1 MRRLK
6 IIAALVLII
15 AFVCFTV
22 SCTDDTGT
30 QTPPDQQTPPVTDSE
45 ENNGGDGGQIDTDP
59 GSGPEDEVEE
69 PQAPPASD
77 GSLTYSPN
85 AEGGYTVTRF
95 VAGTTAAV
103 IPDEFNGK
111 PVTEIGAGVFRS
123 SRLVSVQIGANV
135 KRIGDRAFS
144 KCLFSYFTIPESVT
158 YIGYGAFGMCDSLK
172 QIVIPQSVTFLDSL
186 AFAYCSNLEVAVVR
200 AEIEVLNEKVF
211 VNSVVNAAGTV
222 YTDTSLKEVYLP
234 STLTKIHST
243 ALSGNR
249 ISDIYFTGSEEQ
261 WNELYFFEMQK
272 SEDDEDEYEEVRLEK
287 SDVLSDSVTVHF
299 NAEYPSLK

>member
-1 MRRLK
+1 MRFSFAIPSATILSILRSFDSIVYKAAIRLFAYCK
-6 IIAALVLII
+6 DA
-15 AFVCFTV
+15 
-22 SCTDDTGT
+22 
-30 QTPPDQQTPPVTDSE
+30 
-45 ENNGGDGGQIDTDP
+45 
-59 GSGPEDEVEE
+59 
-69 PQAPPASD
+69 
-77 GSLTYSPN
+77 
-85 AEGGYTVTRF
+85 
-95 VAGTTAAV
+95 
-103 IPDEFNGK
+103 
-111 PVTEIGAGVFRS
+111 
-123 SRLVSVQIGANV
+123 
-135 KRIGDRAFS
+135 
-144 KCLFSYFTIPESVT
+144 
-158 YIGYGAFGMCDSLK
+158 
-172 QIVIPQSVTFLDSL
+172 FLDSL

-272 SEDDEDEYEEVRLEK
+272 SEDDGDEYEEVRLEK

>member
-1 MRRLK
+1 MPMFRK
-6 IIAALVLII
+6 IFSGICAAALAALSLA
-15 AFVCFTV
+15 AFSGCGEAEVNFTLSEDGTYYIV
-22 SCTDDTGT
+22 SGVSGNKGALREYEVPATYPAEDGVAL
-30 QTPPDQQTPPVTDSE
+30 PV
-45 ENNGGDGGQIDTDP
+45 
-59 GSGPEDEVEE
+59 
-69 PQAPPASD
+69 
-77 GSLTYSPN
+77 
-85 AEGGYTVTRF
+85 
-95 VAGTTAAV
+95 
-103 IPDEFNGK
+103 K
-111 PVTEIGAGVFRS
+111 EIGEEAFMGCT
-123 SRLVSVQIGANV
+123 RLLNV
-135 KRIGDRAFS
+135 TLPEGITRIGDRAFS

-200 AEIEVLNEKVF
+200 ADIEVLNEKVF

-234 STLTKIHST
+234 STLIKIHST

-272 SEDDEDEYEEVRLEK
+272 SEDDGDEDEEVRLEK